1 MTKDIL
7 VSISGLQVSPEMES
21 DTVEVISPGEYYYRN
36 DKHFVVYE
44 EAIDGKTETVKN
56 MVKLSKDCVE
66 VTKKGPARIH
76 MIFEKNKKNI
86 SFNMRNCLLLVM
98 SEKKILIY
106 YIYFCEYC
114 LSLFKLSESEIINK
128 LSNDYKYTT
137 CQFSVYIEEVILK
150 LIHM

>member
-56 MVKLSKDCVE
+56 YCGESCVF
-66 VTKKGPARIH
+66 KFHFLFINDKH
-76 MIFEKNKKNI
+76 CD
-86 SFNMRNCLLLVM
+86 CLLCCVN
-98 SEKKILIY
+98 
-106 YIYFCEYC
+106 
-114 LSLFKLSESEIINK
+114 LSLLLSLLFLHLLQSLCHRK
-128 LSNDYKYTT
+128 PL
-137 CQFSVYIEEVILK
+137 L
-150 LIHM
+150 LISYCSTM

>member
-76 MIFEKNKKNI
+76 MIFEKNKKN
-86 SFNMRNCLLLVM
+86 MKRW
-98 SEKKILIY
+98 
-106 YIYFCEYC
+106 
-114 LSLFKLSESEIINK
+114 
-128 LSNDYKYTT
+128 
-137 CQFSVYIEEVILK
+137 
-150 LIHM
+150 

>member
-1 MTKDIL
+1 MSMTKEVLLTIK
-7 VSISGLQVSPEMES
+7 GLQVSPEDES
-21 DTVEVISPGEYYYRN
+21 DTVEMLAPGEYYYRN

-86 SFNMRNCLLLVM
+86 SYYYTPFGNLQIGIDTQIIELDESDENIRAKVDYALEINSEHVANCHIVIDVKEKGNNNFRLL
-98 SEKKILIY
+98 S
-106 YIYFCEYC
+106 
-114 LSLFKLSESEIINK
+114 
-128 LSNDYKYTT
+128 
-137 CQFSVYIEEVILK
+137 
-150 LIHM
+150 

>member
-66 VTKKGPARIH
+66 VTKKGSARIH

-86 SFNMRNCLLLVM
+86 SYYYTPFGNLQIGIDTQIIELDESDENIRAKVDYALEINSEHVSNCHIVIDVKEKGYHNFRLL
-98 SEKKILIY
+98 S
-106 YIYFCEYC
+106 
-114 LSLFKLSESEIINK
+114 
-128 LSNDYKYTT
+128 
-137 CQFSVYIEEVILK
+137 
-150 LIHM
+150 

>member
-86 SFNMRNCLLLVM
+86 ITGSFCLALRCTAGKCRGCD
-98 SEKKILIY
+98 SHHRRE
-106 YIYFCEYC
+106 
-114 LSLFKLSESEIINK
+114 
-128 LSNDYKYTT
+128 
-137 CQFSVYIEEVILK
+137 CQTSFRLGGSAT
-150 LIHM
+150 

>member
-44 EAIDGKTETVKN
+44 EAIDGKTKTVKN

-86 SFNMRNCLLLVM
+86 SYYYTPFGNLQIGIDTQIIELDESDENIRAKVDYALEINSEHVANCHIVIDVKEKGNNNFRLL
-98 SEKKILIY
+98 S
-106 YIYFCEYC
+106 
-114 LSLFKLSESEIINK
+114 
-128 LSNDYKYTT
+128 
-137 CQFSVYIEEVILK
+137 
-150 LIHM
+150 